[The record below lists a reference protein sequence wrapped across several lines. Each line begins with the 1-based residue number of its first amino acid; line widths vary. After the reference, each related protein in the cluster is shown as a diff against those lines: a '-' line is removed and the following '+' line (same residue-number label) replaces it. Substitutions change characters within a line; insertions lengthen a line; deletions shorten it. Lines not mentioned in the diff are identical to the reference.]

1 MKSTSSIIALTLT
14 SALAL
19 PVSATTV
26 NATENPFLIKMLAN
40 GYQVAN
46 HHEEKAKDGKC
57 GEGKCGAE
65 MQDKEMKD
73 KEQTKSDAKTKEGK
87 CGEGKCGAEM
97 KDMTK
102 TDVKAK

>member
-14 SALAL
+14 TALAL

-57 GEGKCGAE
+57 GEGKCGSE
-65 MQDKEMKD
+65 MQD

-87 CGEGKCGAEM
+87 CGEGKCSTEM
-97 KDMTK
+97 KDITK
-102 TDVKAK
+102 TDAKPK